1 MKLKRLINILVVGM
15 ALLWAGLAFAV
26 PVTDSDEWTGT
37 YYKGSKIGFNHARVE
52 VRSND
57 IDVHTKMYFRM
68 MSGKDDQSTILT
80 QDTVLTPDLRL
91 KEFTLLQEI
100 TGKRQEVVGRVRGEK
115 LHLEIR
121 GRGFH
126 KNQTI
131 DFPRDIQP
139 SSTVWLNIMRDGFE
153 VGKKGKYNLFLESFR
168 MVFPMSYE
176 ILRKE
181 TIQFDG
187 KSVETF
193 VVQQK
198 FSGMTSTIW
207 TSPKGEVLR
216 ERSVNGF
223 ESIRESKEAA
233 TRMDDKPMSVSSFI
247 TLSLV
252 KIKKPITASDN
263 KAKLKLKLSNV
274 HGPDSIPQD
283 RRQRV
288 LNTVKIGEESYATTL
303 LIEREPKTPATR
315 VSLPVPT
322 SRLKDYLKDAPE
334 IQVKHPMI
342 RALAGDLVEGKKDAW
357 QAAKLI
363 STWVYDNLDKVLVDS
378 FTALDA
384 LHDRRGE
391 CQSHTNLFTA
401 LARAAGIPTRVV
413 NGLVYSQE
421 FKGFLYHAWPE
432 VWVGEWRA
440 LDPTLGQHHVDATHI
455 KLSEGNYAGA
465 LKLIEFIGQVN
476 IELLEQ

>member
-1 MKLKRLINILVVGM
+1 MKTKFLFNFLVVGM
-15 ALLWAGLAFAV
+15 ALLWAGGASAV
-26 PVTDSDEWTGT
+26 PITDSDEWTGT
-37 YYKGSKIGFNHARVE
+37 YYKGSKIGFNYARVE
-52 VRSND
+52 VRSDD
-57 IDVHTKMYFRM
+57 IDVHTKMYFRLH
-68 MSGKDDQSTILT
+68 SGKDDQSTILT

-91 KEFTLLQEI
+91 KEYTLLQEI
-100 TGKRQEVVGRVRGEK
+100 MGKRQEVVGRVEGNK

-126 KNQTI
+126 KKQTI
-131 DFPRDIQP
+131 DFPQGIHP
-139 SSTVWLNIMRDGFE
+139 SSTVWLNIMRDGFQ
-153 VGKKGKYNLFLESFR
+153 VGKKGTFKLFLESFR
-168 MVFPMSYE
+168 MVIPMTYE

-187 KSVETF
+187 KSVDTF

-198 FSGMTSTIW
+198 FAGMTSTIW
-207 TSPKGEVLR
+207 SNAEGDVFR
-216 ERSVNGF
+216 ELSLNEF
-223 ESIRESKEAA
+223 ESIREPKEVA
-233 TRMDDKPMSVSSFI
+233 TRMDGKPMSVSSFI

-252 KIKKPITASDN
+252 KTKKPIRSSDT
-263 KAKLKLKLSNV
+263 KDRLKLKLSNV
-274 HGPDSIPQD
+274 RGPESIPQD
-283 RRQRV
+283 HRQKV
-288 LNTVKIGEESYATTL
+288 LETAKDGEESYTTTL
-303 LIEREPKTPATR
+303 LIKREPKAPVKR

-322 SRLKDYLKDAPE
+322 SRYKDYLKDAPE
-334 IQVKHPMI
+334 IQVQHPMI
-342 RALAGDLVEGKKDAW
+342 RALAQDLVKGQKDAW
-357 QAAKLI
+357 QSAKLI
-363 STWVYDNLDKVLVDS
+363 STWVFDNLDKVLVDS

-401 LARAAGIPTRVV
+401 LARAAGIPTKVV

-440 LDPTLGQHHVDATHI
+440 LDPTLGQHQVDATHI

-465 LKLIEFIGQVN
+465 LKLMEFIGQVN

>member
-1 MKLKRLINILVVGM
+1 MKPKFFSKVLIVAM
-15 ALLWAGLAFAV
+15 ALLWAGGAFAV
-26 PVTDSDEWTGT
+26 PITDSDDWTGT
-37 YYKGSKIGFNHARVE
+37 YYKGSKIGFNHARVK
-52 VRSND
+52 VRQDD
-57 IDVHTKMYFRM
+57 IDVHTKMYFRLK
-68 MSGKDDQSTILT
+68 SGKDDQSTILT

-100 TGKRQEVVGRVRGEK
+100 MGKRQEVVGRVVGTQ
-115 LHLEIR
+115 LTLEIS

-126 KNQTI
+126 KKQTI
-131 DFPRDIQP
+131 DFPQGIHP
-139 SSTVWLNIMRDGFE
+139 SSTVWLNIMREGFE
-153 VGKKGKYNLFLESFR
+153 VGKKGKLNLFLESFR
-168 MVFPMSYE
+168 IVIPMTYE

-187 KSVETF
+187 KSVDTF

-198 FSGMTSTIW
+198 FAGMSTTLW
-207 TSPKGEVLR
+207 ANAEGDVLR
-216 ERSVNGF
+216 ELSLNDF
-223 ESIRESKEAA
+223 ESIRETKEVAM
-233 TRMDDKPMSVSSFI
+233 RMDDKPMSVSNFI

-252 KIKKPITASDN
+252 KTQKPITSSDN
-263 KAKLKLKLSNV
+263 KSRLKLKLSNV
-274 HGPDSIPQD
+274 HSPESIPQD
-283 RRQRV
+283 HRQKV
-288 LNTVKIGEESYATTL
+288 LKIAKIGEESYTTTL
-303 LIEREPKTPATR
+303 LIEREPKAPAKK

-322 SRLKDYLKDAPE
+322 SRYKNFLKDAPE
-334 IQVKHPMI
+334 IQVQHPMI
-342 RALAGDLVEGKKDAW
+342 RTLAQALTKGQTDAW
-357 QAAKLI
+357 QAAKVI
-363 STWVYDNLDKVLVDS
+363 NFWVYDNLDKVLVDS

-401 LARAAGIPTRVV
+401 LARSAGIPTKVV

-440 LDPTLGQHHVDATHI
+440 LDPTLGQHYVDATHI

-465 LKLIEFIGQVN
+465 LKLMEFIGQVN